1 MDVRQEGKRKT
12 TDKLKEEEDSQN
24 LVNNPAKI
32 SLLKSK
38 YSSHFIPSK
47 FMITHLKQ
55 TVFCF

>member
-38 YSSHFIPSK
+38 YSSQFIPSK
-47 FMITHLKQ
+47 FIITHLKQ